1 MVERLN
7 GETSDEDGE
16 DSDADC
22 NTVNSS
28 VHSTTAVHSD
38 QPRCV
43 YIKCSISSNLALS
56 AF

>member
-38 QPRCV
+38 QPRCA